1 MQPPGFESD
10 ADAVRLATL
19 DAVAAGIERRDEV
32 LRAAYEASNREELIA
47 MLQDLLAVD
56 RSQALA
62 IGDLQIFRFTA
73 EDRARIDRERS
84 DLRARGQA

>member
-19 DAVAAGIERRDEV
+19 DAVAAGIGRWDAV
-32 LRAAYEASNREELIA
+32 VRAAYEASNREELIA
-47 MLQDLLAVD
+47 RLQDLLAVD

-73 EDRARIDRERS
+73 EDRARIDRERL
-84 DLRARGQA
+84 DLRSREA